1 MSRRS
6 RVLAIDQG
14 TTSTRAMLFDG
25 SGRSVATS
33 RRPHPQSYPASGL
46 VEHDPTRIW
55 NDTVDLCR
63 EVLDRAG
70 AAADDVAA
78 IGITNQ
84 RETVV
89 LWDRATG
96 EPVHPA
102 IVWQDRRTAETCE
115 RLRDE
120 GREEVLRSK
129 TGLLLDPYFS
139 ATKVKWLLDHVEGAR
154 PAAEAGELAFGT
166 VDSWLLWNLTGG
178 EVHATDATN
187 ASRTLLFDIHE
198 QTWDEDLLRLF
209 GVPRAILP
217 EVRDSSGLF
226 GHAEPELLGRE
237 IPVTGI
243 AGDQQAATFGQAAF
257 GKGLAKLTCGT
268 GAFLLLN
275 TGERAIASEH
285 RLLTTVAWRLDEE
298 VTYALEGSVFSAGS
312 AVEWLRD
319 GLGLVDDVAD
329 SEALARRARPDSSV
343 RLVPA
348 FTGLGAPHWDP
359 HARAALVGLTR
370 DTGADEIARATLEA
384 LAFQTADLV
393 EAMEEDSGIRPA
405 TLRVDG
411 GMSDNAWAMGFLAD
425 VLDLPVERPVEVE
438 TTALGAACL
447 AGLEVG
453 VYGGLDA
460 IRSASTVDAR
470 WEPSLDAERRASL
483 MAGWRDA
490 VERVLET
497 SET

>member
-1 MSRRS
+1 
-6 RVLAIDQG
+6 
-14 TTSTRAMLFDG
+14 MLFDG
-25 SGRSVATS
+25 TSRSTTTS

-55 NDTVDLCR
+55 NDTVDVCR

-70 AAADDVAA
+70 ATAGDVAA

-102 IVWQDRRTAETCE
+102 IVWQDRRTAETCR

-120 GREEVLRSK
+120 GHEEEVRSK

-139 ATKVKWLLDHVEGAR
+139 ATKLTWLLDHVNGAR
-154 PAAEAGELAFGT
+154 SAAEAGQLAFGT
-166 VDSWLLWNLTGG
+166 IDTWLLWNLTGG

-198 QTWDEDLLRLF
+198 QAWDDDLLRLF
-209 GVPRAILP
+209 DVPAAILP
-217 EVRDSSGLF
+217 EVRDSSCTF
-226 GHAEPELLGRE
+226 GATDTDLLGRS

-243 AGDQQAATFGQAAF
+243 AGDQQAATFGQAALSE
-257 GKGLAKLTCGT
+257 GLAKLTCGT

-275 TGERAIASEH
+275 TGERAISSEH
-285 RLLTTVAWRLDEE
+285 RLLTTVAWRLEGRT
-298 VTYALEGSVFSAGS
+298 TYALEGSVFSAGS

-329 SEALARRARPDSSV
+329 SEALARRARPNSGV
-343 RLVPA
+343 HLVPA

-359 HARAALVGLTR
+359 HARGALVGLTR
-370 DTGADEIARATLEA
+370 DTGAAEIARATLEA

-393 EAMEEDSGIRPA
+393 AAMEEDSGIRPA

-411 GMSDNAWAMGFLAD
+411 GMSDNGWAMDFLAD

-438 TTALGAACL
+438 TTALGAAYL

-453 VYGGLDA
+453 VYGGLGE

-490 VERVLET
+490 VARVLET
-497 SET
+497 SDR